1 MARKTIRMIEAEH
14 RAETRRLN
22 GIIAGEAAARDVQR
36 ELADDANARL
46 IVEKADMVRAH
57 ASLVDSKNEKIAELI
72 RGHAAVLAAKD
83 VRISE
88 LFRSNNEYQAE
99 ARAARAEVARLQ
111 QALSDASR
119 VIATL
124 GQRTF

>member
-1 MARKTIRMIEAEH
+1 MARKTIRVIEAER
-14 RAETRRLN
+14 RAEARRINALLR
-22 GIIAGEAAARDVQR
+22 GAEDM
-36 ELADDANARL
+36 NARL
-46 IVEKADMVRAH
+46 IIEKADMIRSH
-57 ASLVDSKNEKIAELI
+57 GKLLDLKDEKIAELI

-83 VRISE
+83 ARISE
-88 LFRSNNEYQAE
+88 LFRSNNEYQGE
-99 ARAARAEVARLQ
+99 ARAARAEVVRLQ